1 MKSNKP
7 VERVPFSTSC
17 FRRHKW
23 MRQFARRMCAV
34 VCEPACKP
42 LKMRDQP
49 SNRPRAIRL
58 FRLAMLLLLLALIA
72 AAREAAMENFIAFA
86 EITSAIIAAIG
97 LALGLEWLSLNWLMR
112 MMPQRHGRGP
122 AGRL

>member
-1 MKSNKP
+1 MY
-7 VERVPFSTSC
+7 T
-17 FRRHKW
+17 
-23 MRQFARRMCAV
+23 V
-34 VCEPACKP
+34 VCEPARKP

-49 SNRPRAIRL
+49 FSRPRAIFV

-72 AAREAAMENFIAFA
+72 AATEAAMENFIAFA

-112 MMPQRHGRGP
+112 MMPQRHGRSPG
-122 AGRL
+122 GRS